1 MSEPITTPPFSAQ
14 LLNIF
19 TGALLTKL
27 VDIGYQTGLFEASL
41 AGPASSEGLAERAGQ
56 KERYVRE
63 WLGAMVS
70 GGIYRYDPANQQY
83 SLPAEHAPWLTGNGA
98 QNLCPNSRM
107 INHFGGHLQSL
118 VRCFSDGG
126 GINYSAYRP
135 VFTQC
140 MDDSWRR
147 IYDAHLINGFIGA
160 VPGLT
165 DQLRSG
171 IKVMDIGCGSGH
183 AMNILAREFPH
194 SQFVGH
200 DIGVD
205 AIAAAQA
212 EASAM
217 GVSNSR
223 FEVVD
228 VSQAEGESGFDLITA
243 FDAIHDQR
251 SPQDVLNAV
260 SQRLKPGG
268 IFLMIE
274 FKFSSQLEENIG
286 NPFAAMYYSISL
298 MHCMPVSLAVGG
310 AGLGT
315 VWGEQTARRLLG
327 QAGLHDV
334 QVLDSPRPQNCIFV
348 CRHGVSG

>member
-1 MSEPITTPPFSAQ
+1 M
-14 LLNIF
+14 
-19 TGALLTKL
+19 
-27 VDIGYQTGLFEASL
+27 
-41 AGPASSEGLAERAGQ
+41 
-56 KERYVRE
+56 
-63 WLGAMVS
+63 
-70 GGIYRYDPANQQY
+70 
-83 SLPAEHAPWLTGNGA
+83 
-98 QNLCPNSRM
+98 
-107 INHFGGHLQSL
+107 
-118 VRCFSDGG
+118 RCFSDGG
-126 GINYSAYRP
+126 GINCSAYRP
-135 VFTQC
+135 VFTRC

-165 DQLRSG
+165 DQLRRG
-171 IKVMDIGCGSGH
+171 IKVLDIGCGSGH

-205 AIAAAQA
+205 AIAAGQA

-223 FEVVD
+223 FDVVD
-228 VSQAEGESGFDLITA
+228 VSQADGESGFDLITA
-243 FDAIHDQR
+243 FDAIHHQR

-286 NPFAAMYYSISL
+286 NPFAAMYFSISL

-315 VWGEQTARRLLG
+315 VRGEQTARRLLA
-327 QAGLHDV
+327 QAGLNDV
-334 QVLDSPRPQNCIFV
+334 QVLDSPPPQNATFV
-348 CRHGVSG
+348 CRDGRPAG

>member
-1 MSEPITTPPFSAQ
+1 MVNPLVSKILNGHSTLQAVDSGQ
-14 LLNIF
+14 LRF
-19 TGALLTKL
+19 
-27 VDIGYQTGLFEASL
+27 
-41 AGPASSEGLAERAGQ
+41 
-56 KERYVRE
+56 
-63 WLGAMVS
+63 LG
-70 GGIYRYDPANQQY
+70 
-83 SLPAEHAPWLTGNGA
+83 
-98 QNLCPNSRM
+98 
-107 INHFGGHLQSL
+107 
-118 VRCFSDGG
+118 
-126 GINYSAYRP
+126 
-135 VFTQC
+135 
-140 MDDSWRR
+140 
-147 IYDAHLINGFIGA
+147 LINGFIGA

-251 SPQDVLNAV
+251 SPHDVLNAV